1 MDLDLFQ
8 NFRERESLAYT
19 VRSRYYRYKDMII
32 IYAGIE
38 KENYEKAKEVLEKQ
52 ITDIK
57 LGDISDEEFNASKQ
71 SIISDLKEWNDSKIA
86 LSKMYISNMFATKTN
101 TVTLDEMIERV
112 NKVKKEDVINI
123 AKKVEIEKIFFLG
136 GELSA

>member
-1 MDLDLFQ
+1 
-8 NFRERESLAYT
+8 
-19 VRSRYYRYKDMII
+19 MII